1 MKRQRCTASVRA
13 FSRTTLAPMSRVV
26 QIHLHVGAPP
36 AGADDLDPF
45 VGELA
50 ECGEARRCWLEDV
63 DPIERPAWVAHFGQR
78 LAEVRPDI
86 EHDPPRHGPMLAEAA
101 AAAALACGVARVEH
115 AGRPYPGADD
125 GVIAAVST
133 AAERAWSVTVV
144 IPAADAESSLGVTL
158 DALTTLDIPRGGRT
172 TSSCPMTARRT
183 GRSRSPAGTSRWCVW
198 SAVRCSRPAR
208 NRGAATATGDV
219 LAFVDS
225 GDVPCDGW
233 LRQIVETFR
242 DPSVGLA
249 SWPAWLIDEAHDR
262 ERLNRPGPGVTGV
275 AALATC
281 FAMRRQVFDAVT
293 GYDIALR
300 CGGTPICANEP
311 LLTASTPGTASP
323 RQNGPHAS
331 SSAGHPPTTTER
343 DSMLRS
349 TCSCAMPSS
358 SLRIAQDWC
367 SCARSRPSM
376 RPAVGSGR
384 GAGPRGPRCG
394 GAGVC
399 ATS

>member
-1 MKRQRCTASVRA
+1 M
-13 FSRTTLAPMSRVV
+13 
-26 QIHLHVGAPP
+26 
-36 AGADDLDPF
+36 
-45 VGELA
+45 
-50 ECGEARRCWLEDV
+50 
-63 DPIERPAWVAHFGQR
+63 
-78 LAEVRPDI
+78 
-86 EHDPPRHGPMLAEAA
+86 
-101 AAAALACGVARVEH
+101 
-115 AGRPYPGADD
+115 
-125 GVIAAVST
+125 
-133 AAERAWSVTVV
+133 
-144 IPAADAESSLGVTL
+144 
-158 DALTTLDIPRGGRT
+158 
-172 TSSCPMTARRT
+172 
-183 GRSRSPAGTSRWCVW
+183 W
-198 SAVRCSRPAR
+198 SAVRGAVRPAR

-300 CGGTPICANEP
+300 CGENSDLCERAAAHCVDAGYRIAQAERA
-311 LLTASTPGTASP
+311 TARAVLG
-323 RQNGPHAS
+323 R
-331 SSAGHPPTTTER
+331 PPAYYDR
-343 DSMLRS
+343 ARPMLRS

-384 GAGPRGPRCG
+384 GAGHAQTALRRGRSLRDLVRLIVTLTPPLARRLWADG
-394 GAGVC
+394 GRRAC
-399 ATS
+399 RTSPTTVSDASAR